1 LSGRKPVGI
10 KLNIRIAD
18 RIPINT
24 VANIVLPQGLS
35 AAAISA
41 IEGQANLFV
50 RRYLNSMTIGSS
62 ISYSDLENQVRASSD
77 FIKSVN
83 ILSITSNGQEIP
95 KGIFRLNTEREY
107 MIAGTISIFSVIMSS
122 QGY

>member
-1 LSGRKPVGI
+1 VGI

-18 RIPINT
+18 RIGINT

-35 AAAISA
+35 SSA
-41 IEGQANLFV
+41 ITAIENQANLFV
-50 RRYLNSMTIGSS
+50 KRYLNSMTIGSS
-62 ISYSDLENQVRASSD
+62 ISYSDIESQIRASSD

-83 ILSITSNGQEIP
+83 VLSVTSKGQEIP

-107 MIAGTISIFSVIMSS
+107 MIAGTVSVFSVIMSS